1 MAPDAIPGRS
11 RPAPGRP
18 AAVAGLVL
26 AIAVATAL
34 LIDVVLAGGRP
45 TALDEQV
52 QTFTRGWA
60 DSVGWVVTAAEFV
73 GRVTGPLLSVCY
85 ATAVFAFFAMRRS
98 WAIALFVGV
107 SAAGGA
113 LAVEVA
119 KLAVGRARPPGA
131 ELYVSD
137 LEKSF
142 PSGHAAGGIYLYV
155 VLGLIAIR
163 HGRAV
168 DERRWRLIGLL
179 LLVAGPMVGLSRIV
193 LGVHWTTDV
202 AAGWAFGSAAA
213 LVSALLVWDRLA
225 QSWGWR
231 PRALANSPG
240 ASGDG

>member
-1 MAPDAIPGRS
+1 MEPETIPSRS
-11 RPAPGRP
+11 RAAPGR
-18 AAVAGLVL
+18 AVAVGGLVL
-26 AIAVATAL
+26 AIAVAAAL

-45 TALDEQV
+45 TALDTHV
-52 QTFTRGWA
+52 QTFTRQWA
-60 DSVGWVVTAAEFV
+60 DSIGWVVTAADFV

-85 ATAVFAFFAMRRS
+85 ATAVFAVFAVRRS

-131 ELYVSD
+131 ELYVTD

-142 PSGHAAGGIYLYV
+142 PSGHAAAGIYLYL
-155 VLGLIAIR
+155 VLGLIAIS

-168 DERRWRLIGLL
+168 DGRRWQLTGLL
-179 LLVAGPMVGLSRIV
+179 LLVVGPMVGLSRIV
-193 LGVHWTTDV
+193 LGVHWATDV

-213 LVSALLVWDRLA
+213 LVSALLVWDPLA
-225 QSWGWR
+225 RSWGWR
-231 PRALANSPG
+231 TKAQADSPG
-240 ASGDG
+240 AQGDG